1 MTQISAKLVK
11 ELREKTGAGMMD
23 CKKALKVANGVIS
36 DAIDEL
42 RKSGIA
48 KAEKKAGRAAKEGM
62 IASKVTDEAG
72 VIAEFLCE
80 TDFVAKN
87 ERFVAYT
94 KEMVEK
100 IDELG
105 GDGDL
110 SEKINELEK
119 DSIISMIATIGEN
132 MQLRRTVRWAGKC
145 ASYMHGG
152 GRIGV
157 MIEIEGDYADKTAL
171 ADICMHIAAF
181 NPQYISPD
189 EISATVIEKEKEI
202 HTAQLAGKPAAMIEK
217 ILIGKLAKWY
227 KEVCLNKQPWVRDD
241 KVSTEKANPNI
252 KVKRFVRWQVG
263 EEL

>member
-23 CKKALKVANGVIS
+23 CKKALKEADGVIS
-36 DAIDEL
+36 DAIDVL

-48 KAEKKAGRAAKEGM
+48 KAEKKAGRSAKEGT

-72 VIAEFLCE
+72 VLAEFLCE

-87 ERFVAYT
+87 EKFVAYT
-94 KEMVEK
+94 TAMVEK
-100 IDELG
+100 IDKLG
-105 GDGDL
+105 EEGDL
-110 SEKINELEK
+110 SEKINILEK
-119 DSIISMIATIGEN
+119 DSIISMIATLGEN
-132 MQLRRTVRWAGKC
+132 MQLRRAVRWTGKC
-145 ASYMHGG
+145 ASYLHMG

-157 MIEIEGDYADKTAL
+157 MIEVEGEADQSQL
-171 ADICMHIAAF
+171 ADICMHVAAF
-181 NPQYISPD
+181 NPQYVSPD

-202 HTAQLAGKPAAMIEK
+202 HSAQLEGKPAAMIEK
-217 ILIGKLAKWY
+217 ILVGKLAKWY

-241 KVSTEKANPNI
+241 KVSTEKANTNI
-252 KVKRFVRWQVG
+252 KIKRFVRWQVG

>member
-23 CKKALKVANGVIS
+23 CKKALTEANGVIS
-36 DAIDEL
+36 DAIDVL

-48 KAEKKAGRAAKEGM
+48 KAEKKSGRTAKEGT
-62 IASKVTDEAG
+62 IASVVSDNAG
-72 VIAEFLCE
+72 VLAEILCE

-87 ERFVAYT
+87 DKFIAYT
-94 KEMVEK
+94 KDLVQKISNLKEK
-100 IDELG
+100 D
-105 GDGDL
+105 DVT
-110 SEKINELEK
+110 EKINELEK

-132 MQLRRTVRWAGKC
+132 MQVRRAVRWTGKC
-145 ASYMHGG
+145 ASYLHMG

-157 MIEIEGDYADKTAL
+157 MIEVEGDADQAAL

-181 NPQYISPD
+181 NPQYVSPD
-189 EISATVIEKEKEI
+189 EISTAVIEKEKEI
-202 HTAQLAGKPAAMIEK
+202 HSAQLAGKPAEMIEK

-241 KVSTEKANPNI
+241 KLSTEKANPNI

-263 EEL
+263 EKL

>member
-23 CKKALKVANGVIS
+23 CKKALTAANGVIS
-36 DAIDEL
+36 DAIDVL

-48 KAEKKAGRAAKEGM
+48 KAEKKAGRSAKEGT
-62 IASKVTDEAG
+62 IASKVTDKAG

-87 ERFVAYT
+87 EKFIAYAN
-94 KEMVEK
+94 EIVEK
-100 IDELG
+100 IDKINEE
-105 GDGDL
+105 GDL
-110 SEKINELEK
+110 SEKVNELEK

-132 MQLRRTVRWAGKC
+132 MQIRRAVRWTGKC
-145 ASYMHGG
+145 ASYLHMG

-157 MIEIEGDYADKTAL
+157 MIEVEGDTDKTAL

-181 NPQYISPD
+181 NPQYVSPE
-189 EISATVIEKEKEI
+189 EISSTVIEKEKEI
-202 HTAQLAGKPAAMIEK
+202 HTAQLAGKPAEMIDK
-217 ILIGKLAKWY
+217 ILVGKLAKWY

-241 KVSTEKANPNI
+241 KISTEKANPNI